1 MSHIKKTLTVCL
13 CLQGENGK
21 AVVEVRHLEHFF
33 FFFIQMGPSRSQP
46 FTFLCCFQNGGDA
59 LLSMDDEVKSA
70 QVRTDNTDCSQL
82 NIT

>member
-21 AVVEVRHLEHFF
+21 AVVEVRHLEAFF
-33 FFFIQMGPSRSQP
+33 FFQMGPSYSQP
-46 FTFLCCFQNGGDA
+46 LTFLCWFQNGGDA

-70 QVRTDNTDCSQL
+70 QVRTDDTLCFCSS
-82 NIT
+82 T